1 MTYAPVHSWAARVF
15 RARHFIDGGVADIE
29 AEHDGRGAHPLASGF
44 TLRPTARSASKFEW
58 SSADFTAGDWFT
70 TELSFSQFPPVVA
83 SDSAEPIWWYPI
95 ETVAKSERG
104 LDRTRQGMAAL
115 IRWPVALGRGTLQI
129 R

>member
-1 MTYAPVHSWAARVF
+1 MTYAPVHSWAAEVF
-15 RARHFIDGGVADIE
+15 RARHFIDGGVAHIE
-29 AEHDGRGAHPLASGF
+29 LNTTVAGPTLSKRLHVATDGQVSVE
-44 TLRPTARSASKFEW
+44 FEW